1 MEKKLGDYLLLLYL
15 NNRNFHLL
23 PSQKPTSCSKNRPKK
38 IPLKKW
44 KIIDANPK
52 ISVRREAIES
62 ILEKTP
68 YKIDYTHFKN
78 VYLRESIGIIHFKI
92 IV

>member
-1 MEKKLGDYLLLLYL
+1 M
-15 NNRNFHLL
+15 F
-23 PSQKPTSCSKNRPKK
+23 QKQPKK
-38 IPLKKW
+38 NPLKKW

-52 ISVRREAIES
+52 ISVRLEAIES
-62 ILEKTP
+62 TLEKTP

-78 VYLRESIGIIHFKI
+78 VYLRESIGIIQFKI